1 MIENIITNIL
11 TFDMNTIGLILGFI
25 GAVLVTIF
33 GLPSIPLLNKG
44 MYVEIKVT
52 KEMKI
57 YSAISRIGLVF
68 IAVGFVFQLL
78 GVVPANQ

>member
-1 MIENIITNIL
+1 MFDNALNNVM
-11 TFDMNTIGLILGFI
+11 TFDPNTIGLIFGFA

-44 MYVEIKVT
+44 MYVGIEIT
-52 KEMKI
+52 KEMKVHTW
-57 YSAISRIGLVF
+57 ISRIGLML

-78 GVVPANQ
+78 GLNSVT